1 MSQITI
7 QTQLPFEQLI
17 QTVEQLDS
25 SELEQLIAQAIRV
38 QTRRK
43 VPSLSKEQSIL
54 LQQINQSIP
63 PKLQERYDILIAKR
77 RADTLTDDEYQELL
91 ELSDRI
97 EAIDVKRLG
106 YLSELA
112 KLRQTSL
119 TALIQEL
126 QLQPKALQLPALNHN
141 NKSYDF

>member
-1 MSQITI
+1 MSQITV
-7 QTQLPFEQLI
+7 QTQFQG
-17 QTVEQLDS
+17 
-25 SELEQLIAQAIRV
+25 
-38 QTRRK
+38 
-43 VPSLSKEQSIL
+43 
-54 LQQINQSIP
+54 IP
-63 PKLQERYDILIAKR
+63 PHLQERYDLLITKR

-97 EAIDVKRLG
+97 EAIDVKRLE

-126 QLQPKALQLPALNHN
+126 QLQPKAL
-141 NKSYDF
+141 

>member
-63 PKLQERYDILIAKR
+63 PKLQERYDLLITKR

-126 QLQPKALQLPALNHN
+126 QLQPKAL
-141 NKSYDF
+141 

>member
-1 MSQITI
+1 MTHIII
-7 QTQLPFEQLI
+7 QSQLPFEQLI

-38 QTRRK
+38 QTKRK

-63 PKLQERYDILIAKR
+63 SKLQERYDVLITKR
-77 RADTLTDDEYQELL
+77 RADNLTDEEYQELL
-91 ELSDRI
+91 ELSDRV
-97 EAIDVKRLG
+97 EAIDVKRLE

-126 QLQPKALQLPALNHN
+126 QLQPKVL
-141 NKSYDF
+141 